1 MFILEP
7 EFQKC
12 VLEEEIWK
20 KDNFTIE
27 RITVYRFGKIIVD
40 EEKATIQKNLT
51 ERNKQNRVIVS
62 DKFEILDKD
71 FNDATTDEIYFS
83 DNFNKTDIERLQNL
97 FNEDAEMMFENEG
110 FEIYDTNVYFED
122 KIKVTKTDTD
132 SF

>member
-27 RITVYRFGKIIVD
+27 QVTVYRFGKIIVD

-51 ERNKQNRVIVS
+51 DRNKQNRVIVS
-62 DKFEILDKD
+62 DKFEILDKE
-71 FNDATTDEIYFS
+71 FKDANTDEIYFS
-83 DNFNKTDIERLQNL
+83 DNFDKTEIERLQNL
-97 FNEDAEMMFENEG
+97 FNEDPETMFENEG

-122 KIKVTKTDTD
+122 KIKVTETDTN